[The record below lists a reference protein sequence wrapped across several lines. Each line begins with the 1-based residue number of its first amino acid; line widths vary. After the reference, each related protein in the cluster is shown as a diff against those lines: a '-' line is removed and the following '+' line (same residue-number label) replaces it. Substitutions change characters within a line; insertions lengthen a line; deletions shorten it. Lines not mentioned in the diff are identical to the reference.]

1 MRILSDRP
9 HVLILEIHMHTRVP
23 AVFSLALLAGS
34 ALPAWADGDSTKARV
49 AMIEIEGAPTERPN
63 ELAWLFGPGKEH
75 TLHDYLTAIDRVADD
90 DNYAGLVLRLKDAE
104 LGASQVEELGA
115 AITEVRRADKKV
127 HLFADAYGTTELM
140 LGSYAD
146 EVIAQD
152 GAPVSLPGM
161 YMEEMFLADTL
172 AWAGIHADMVQVGD
186 YKGASEQM
194 ARNGPSKEWDQ
205 NINALL
211 DSMYANVRSPLMA
224 GRKISGEQLDKA
236 MTTAWMT
243 DAKEAKDLHLV
254 DTVIDLTA
262 LSDHLKEQYH
272 SDIAWDKDVLVPEDD
287 EMSQIDA
294 SNPLG
299 MLAKL
304 GQEPDW
310 TPTKDSIAVVHLSG
324 PIIDGESTS
333 GGGPLGGGASTGS
346 RTIRNALEDIR
357 SEDLFKGVVI
367 RIDSPGGSATA
378 SEIIW
383 QGVRRTA
390 EKKPVWVSV
399 GGMAASGG
407 YYIAVSGDK
416 IYVNPSSIVGS
427 IGVVGGKMSLQELYK
442 TLKVN
447 VVGRGR
453 GPMADMFASGS
464 TWDESD
470 RAAVRAKMT
479 DTYNLFTARVSAG
492 RKGIDLSKTAE
503 GRLFTGNRAIDMKM
517 ADKVGGLEVC
527 INDLAKQAGIA
538 EDFDVMHFPAPR
550 PFGEV
555 IGDALGNY
563 IHAPK
568 VSTSSPGPL
577 AQNTLGVVREVLG
590 DRAFVQVQDDLRAFM
605 MLRDKRV
612 LLMNPRAV
620 IFR

>member
-1 MRILSDRP
+1 MKIRLNP
-9 HVLILEIHMHTRVP
+9 VLASP
-23 AVFSLALLAGS
+23 AIVLAALAGV
-34 ALPAWADGDSTKARV
+34 APAAPDDGSRARI
-49 AMIEIEGAPTERPN
+49 AMIDIEGAPTERPS

-75 TLHDYLTAIDRVADD
+75 TLHDYLTALKRVADD
-90 DNYAGLVLRLKDAE
+90 DSYAGLVLRLKDAE
-104 LGASQVEELGA
+104 LGAAQVEELGA
-115 AITEVRRADKKV
+115 ALTEVRRADKKV
-127 HLFADAYGTTELM
+127 HVFADAYGTTELM
-140 LGSYAD
+140 LGAYAD

-152 GAPVSLPGM
+152 GAPVSMPGL

-172 AWAGIHADMVQVGD
+172 AWAGVKADMVQVGD

-205 NINALL
+205 NINQLL
-211 DSMYANVRSPLMA
+211 DSMYANIRSPIMS
-224 GRKISGEQLDKA
+224 GRKLTGDQLDSA
-236 MTTAWMT
+236 MKVAWMT
-243 DAKEAKDLHLV
+243 EAKDAKDLHLI
-254 DTVIDLTA
+254 DTVLDLTA
-262 LSDHLKEQYH
+262 LSDHLKDEYH
-272 SDIAWDKDVLVPEDD
+272 KEVSWDTGVLVPEDD
-287 EMSQIDA
+287 ETSQIDA
-294 SNPLG
+294 ANPFG
-299 MLAKL
+299 ILAKL

-310 TPTKDSIAVVHLSG
+310 SPSKDTIAVVHITG

-333 GGGPLGGGASTGS
+333 GGGPLSSGESTGC

-357 SEDLFKGVVI
+357 KNDLFKGVVV

-427 IGVVGGKMSLQELYK
+427 IGVVGGKMSMSELYK

-453 GPMADMFASGS
+453 GPMADMFASSS
-464 TWDESD
+464 TWDEAD

-479 DTYNLFTARVSAG
+479 DTYNLFTSRVTAG

-503 GRLFTGNRAIDMKM
+503 GRLFTGNRAIEMKM
-517 ADKVGGLEVC
+517 ADKVGGLEQC
-527 INDLAKQAGIA
+527 IGDLAKQAGIS
-538 EDFDVMHFPAPR
+538 EDYEVMHFPAPR

-563 IHAPK
+563 IQAPR
-568 VSTSSPGPL
+568 VQGTGPL
-577 AQNTLGVVREVLG
+577 AQNALGVVREVMG
-590 DRAFVQVQDDLRAFM
+590 DGAFVQVQDDLRAFM
-605 MLRDKRV
+605 LLRDHRV
-612 LLMNPRAV
+612 LLMNPRV
-620 IFR
+620 MILK

>member
-1 MRILSDRP
+1 
-9 HVLILEIHMHTRVP
+9 MHTRVP

-243 DAKEAKDLHLV
+243 DAKEAKGYTFHYPA
-254 DTVIDLTA
+254 TVKGAEIHGQFRKVGEAPSMTLTGTIGA
-262 LSDHLKEQYH
+262 DGNAAMNVKGL
-272 SDIAWDKDVLVPEDD
+272 AG
-287 EMSQIDA
+287 
-294 SNPLG
+294 NPKYNLNNVN
-299 MLAKL
+299 A
-304 GQEPDW
+304 
-310 TPTKDSIAVVHLSG
+310 
-324 PIIDGESTS
+324 
-333 GGGPLGGGASTGS
+333 GS
-346 RTIRNALEDIR
+346 
-357 SEDLFKGVVI
+357 
-367 RIDSPGGSATA
+367 
-378 SEIIW
+378 
-383 QGVRRTA
+383 
-390 EKKPVWVSV
+390 PVNF
-399 GGMAASGG
+399 
-407 YYIAVSGDK
+407 D
-416 IYVNPSSIVGS
+416 
-427 IGVVGGKMSLQELYK
+427 VVGKFE
-442 TLKVN
+442 
-447 VVGRGR
+447 
-453 GPMADMFASGS
+453 
-464 TWDESD
+464 
-470 RAAVRAKMT
+470 
-479 DTYNLFTARVSAG
+479 G
-492 RKGIDLSKTAE
+492 RKG
-503 GRLFTGNRAIDMKM
+503 TGNRTS
-517 ADKVGGLEVC
+517 G
-527 INDLAKQAGIA
+527 
-538 EDFDVMHFPAPR
+538 R
-550 PFGEV
+550 PCRFTFT
-555 IGDALGNY
+555 
-563 IHAPK
+563 K
-568 VSTSSPGPL
+568 
-577 AQNTLGVVREVLG
+577 
-590 DRAFVQVQDDLRAFM
+590 
-605 MLRDKRV
+605 K
-612 LLMNPRAV
+612 
-620 IFR
+620 